1 MIVKEGLPYVV
12 VPGVLGAVIG
22 HLSRQKPI
30 LWAGLGVAGA
40 MAYFFRDPD
49 RYPPFDREII
59 LAPADGK
66 IVSIR
71 REKEERFL
79 NQEVYRIGIFMSL
92 FDVHVN
98 RSPVTGRILEIK
110 HEEGSFLAADQE
122 EAYQKNEKRYYLIER
137 LDGTPLL
144 VVQVAGLLAR
154 RTVPFV
160 KKGDEVL
167 ACERL
172 GLIKFG
178 SRVEVLVPAKD
189 LRLLVNMRHRVRAGE
204 SPLALLPWKENA

>member
-1 MIVKEGLPYVV
+1 MIAKDGLPYAVA
-12 VPGVLGAVIG
+12 PGVLGAVIG
-22 HLSRQKPI
+22 HLTKKKSL
-30 LWAGLGVAGA
+30 LWAGLGLSGL

-66 IVSIR
+66 IVTIR

-79 NQEVYRIGIFMSL
+79 ETEVYRIGIFMNL

-98 RSPVTGRILEIK
+98 RAPVTGRVLKIE
-110 HEEGSFLAADQE
+110 HEPGAFKPANQDQ
-122 EAYQKNEKRYYLIER
+122 AYQKNEKRYYLIER
-137 LDGTPLL
+137 LDGIPIL

-154 RTVPFV
+154 RTVPFIRE
-160 KKGDEVL
+160 GDEVL

-172 GLIKFG
+172 GMIRFG
-178 SRVEVLVPAKD
+178 SRVDVLVPAEE
-189 LRLLVNMRHRVRAGE
+189 LRLLVNMGHRVRAGE
-204 SPLALLPWKENA
+204 SPLALLPWKNV